1 MTRNET
7 IEVFKLLKQMKPNY
21 FETLSQEKKLDLVD
35 EWTDRLS
42 MFNFDLVKEASKEYV
57 FQHNRIPY
65 PREVIEYLG
74 ANRETIDQR
83 VNPWYKRFP
92 QSEKIRY
99 TDADVRGLT
108 LDEWRLL
115 PREMA
120 VRMEYYID
128 PSDEI
133 RNALLKEALE
143 IQEKTRI
150 RR

>member
-1 MTRNET
+1 MTRNES
-7 IEVFKLLKQMKPNY
+7 IELMKFIKGMKPKY
-21 FETLSQEKKLDLVD
+21 FDSLPKEKKLDLV
-35 EWTDRLS
+35 EQWTNRFGSIDYKIVQKS
-42 MFNFDLVKEASKEYV
+42 VGEYI
-57 FQHNRIPY
+57 FKNNRVPY
-65 PREVIEYLG
+65 PQEIESLIENDEEIQK
-74 ANRETIDQR
+74 AM
-83 VNPWYKRFP
+83 NPWYKRFP
-92 QSEKIRY
+92 QSGTIRY